1 MRVSGGEAGAGAAP
15 LAPAV
20 SMSTASAR
28 GTGDPLPDAGVP
40 PADPGYV
47 AVYLLKYVC
56 PADACGG
63 TLAPLAPAD
72 NADCVCNC
80 CGQVRTH
87 AEFVAALE
95 EEEEGEEG
103 EDSEWE

>member
-1 MRVSGGEAGAGAAP
+1 MALSGRKAWTCRAARSAGFSRVS
-15 LAPAV
+15 
-20 SMSTASAR
+20 
-28 GTGDPLPDAGVP
+28 DAGVP

-47 AVYLLKYVC
+47 AVYLVKYVC

-72 NADCVCNC
+72 DADCVCNC

-95 EEEEGEEG
+95 EEEEEG